1 MAAEADAKTAV
12 AAVTDTASAAEV
24 TAAEEAVTALE
35 TALANAA
42 DLSAD
47 DTDVASARERLTTL
61 KESLADAKAFRMREE
76 QRTAITA
83 AVTAVRTAVAA
94 VTDTASAAEVTA
106 AEEAVTALET
116 ALANAA
122 DLSADDTDVASARER
137 LTTLTESLADAKA
150 SRMTAIKEME
160 AAEMALQEEQ
170 RTAITAAVTA
180 VRTAVAAVTDTASA
194 AEVTAAEEAV
204 TALETALANA
214 ADLSADDTDVAS
226 ARERLTT
233 LTESLA
239 DAKAS
244 RMTAIKEMEAAEMA
258 LQEEQRT
265 AITAAVTA
273 VRTAVAAVTDTASDD
288 EVTAAE
294 EAVTALETALAN
306 AADLS
311 ADDTDVASARERLTT
326 LTESLA
332 DAKASRMTA
341 IEEMAAAEMARQEE
355 QRTAITAAV
364 TAAKTA
370 VDALTSTSTNDE
382 VTAADAAIAA
392 LETALR
398 DGTALS
404 EDDIDV
410 DIALSDLAALKTS
423 LGIVKASRTTAMEA
437 AETAEQGR
445 QRTAIMDA
453 VTAVR
458 TAVEAVTDTASDAE
472 VTAAEEAVAALETA
486 LANAEGLSADDTD
499 VASAQGRLT
508 MLKESLDTAKDSR
521 IEAQRTEIK
530 TAVTAARTAVDAVT
544 DDANDAV
551 VKEAE
556 DAVAA
561 LETAVENG
569 TGLSEGDTDVASAQ
583 GTLTTLKGFL
593 AIARTSR
600 MTALQEREEAAE
612 MAQRTAI
619 TAAVTAAR
627 TAVDA
632 VTDTTEP
639 EVVTAAEDAVA
650 ALETAIENGTDLAAD
665 DTEVVSAQG
674 TLTMLTESLAT
685 AKASRMTAM
694 EAQEMVN
701 MAIETAKAAQAT
713 AQRRVDALDNYS
725 TSVDQQAAEDALV
738 ALFEASEDD
747 NLPEEDKEKY
757 KTAYATLNQKKK
769 DQAALMQRNDLITS
783 KWISAIDRWDD
794 SINDNTVNLNLAPF
808 LDVRTPMPAD
818 VVDTED
824 YFSTKIRAFRLNS
837 QGTSLGRAFNLNN
850 EGASLGEGMEIEG
863 PGEAWTARQFQAG
876 PGQYL
881 KIFTN
886 RSSEP
891 EAVDTGKTWVEFWDP
906 LAIGSVNTQNNQV
919 LLTEQQIKAYAE
931 REGINVG
938 DSYIKRT
945 TNLELTSFFEDRA
958 YNEVAVF
965 GSDYNA
971 VSNEPLQ
978 FGTRSATGL
987 DQVEQDLIKI
997 WNDPEVGVSIPRVT
1011 PRHSGLQNVDYEFIR
1026 GENYSETYKSKASK
1040 VHESDVVIRD
1050 SNNDVIE
1057 LTMEPTVLGAQGGR
1071 LGGKN
1076 TIPEEFLGVP
1086 GQWTCGTRNTR
1097 GNSLSR
1103 CAVSVDEE
1111 GFIRVEYAPYSEYEE
1126 DRGRPHPN
1134 PGPDVDGYKTVV
1146 HPLDIIGEA
1155 RIEFT
1160 AGVER
1165 KDIEGTV
1172 TTHRP
1177 DTSYTVMGY
1186 WIDEDGEIYGI
1197 DTFATAKY
1205 TPRTTEIRRLT
1216 GSATYSG
1223 DAVGVYVMNKGD
1235 ETNMDLHD
1243 GEFKATVS
1251 LTADFGISESSNDH
1265 AFTVSGTI
1273 EDFES
1278 FTRAADDL
1286 SAWTLE
1292 LNESSVNK
1300 SDGSFSGATTG
1311 EGNWQGQFYGT
1322 DNLDTAVTTDDL
1334 PLAAVGDFSGD
1345 FGNSNQVVGVFSA
1358 EKTEE

>member
-738 ALFEASEDD
+738 ALRNAYEALPGAEEEADD
-747 NLPEEDKEKY
+747 ADKETYQTY
-757 KTAYATLNQKKK
+757 KTAYDTLNAALQQKKE
-769 DQAALMQRNDLITS
+769 DQAALIQRNNLAS
-783 KWISAIDRWDD
+783 RWISAIDRRDD

-818 VVDTED
+818 VVDNYGSSTEI
-824 YFSTKIRAFRLNS
+824 SAFRSN
-837 QGTSLGRAFNLNN
+837 GTTEFIAQSVDNTPTG
-850 EGASLGEGMEIEG
+850 
-863 PGEAWTARQFQAG
+863 WTARTFQTDI
-876 PGQYL
+876 GQSL

-886 RSSEP
+886 HGGVETIFSETWQQFGDANNNINYFTSNDYNYYKDAFGDPKVTFGVENTNPRIHVATTDEGSSSAIHVSDIDVKIGGESI
-891 EAVDTGKTWVEFWDP
+891 TLSSTTP
-906 LAIGSVNTQNNQV
+906 LKWNGGSVGST
-919 LLTEQQIKAYAE
+919 A
-931 REGINVG
+931 
-938 DSYIKRT
+938 
-945 TNLELTSFFEDRA
+945 SF
-958 YNEVAVF
+958 
-965 GSDYNA
+965 
-971 VSNEPLQ
+971 
-978 FGTRSATGL
+978 
-987 DQVEQDLIKI
+987 
-997 WNDPEVGVSIPRVT
+997 
-1011 PRHSGLQNVDYEFIR
+1011 
-1026 GENYSETYKSKASK
+1026 
-1040 VHESDVVIRD
+1040 
-1050 SNNDVIE
+1050 
-1057 LTMEPTVLGAQGGR
+1057 
-1071 LGGKN
+1071 
-1076 TIPEEFLGVP
+1076 
-1086 GQWTCGTRNTR
+1086 
-1097 GNSLSR
+1097 
-1103 CAVSVDEE
+1103 
-1111 GFIRVEYAPYSEYEE
+1111 
-1126 DRGRPHPN
+1126 
-1134 PGPDVDGYKTVV
+1134 
-1146 HPLDIIGEA
+1146 
-1155 RIEFT
+1155 
-1160 AGVER
+1160 
-1165 KDIEGTV
+1165 GTV
-1172 TTHRP
+1172 TGTASFSLFGQAVAEAYCGTPGAQVAATTCEVTLNPDGHLFIKSDSTQGLVTFDMTSTTNALASQQVVLERP

-1186 WIDEDGEIYGI
+1186 WMDEEGDIYNI
-1197 DTFATAKY
+1197 DTFATARY
-1205 TPRTTEIRRLT
+1205 GPRDSTGLTENIGELAGT
-1216 GSATYSG
+1216 ATYAG

-1235 ETNMDLHD
+1235 ETNLDLHD
-1243 GEFKATVS
+1243 GEFEATIS
-1251 LTADFGISESSNDH
+1251 LTADFNVTDDNNDGG
-1265 AFTVSGTI
+1265 FTVSGTI
-1273 EDFES
+1273 DNFMSLTDSES
-1278 FTRAADDL
+1278 ERDDL
-1286 SAWTLE
+1286 ADWTLI
-1292 LNESSVNK
+1292 LKDSTKNHSN
-1300 SDGSFSGATTG
+1300 GSFSGYTAAESPLG
-1311 EGNWQGQFYGT
+1311 DAKDRRWQGQFYGR
-1322 DNLDTAVTTDDL
+1322 DNLDTEVTTDDH

-1345 FGNSNQVVGVFSA
+1345 FGNSNRVVGVFSA
-1358 EKTEE
+1358 EKE